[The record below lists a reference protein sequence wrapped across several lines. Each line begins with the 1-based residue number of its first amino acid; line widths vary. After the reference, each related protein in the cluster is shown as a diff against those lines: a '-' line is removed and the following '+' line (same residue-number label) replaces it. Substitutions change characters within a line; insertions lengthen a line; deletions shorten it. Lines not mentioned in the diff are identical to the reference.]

1 MVVAD
6 QDLQPDA
13 AGRVGGGVSLPPL
26 PPEVSASS
34 VVASSSIGGAH
45 GMFVPGGA
53 VVVVVVATLL
63 PEVEDASLARPR
75 KHGGA
80 ARRRGRRVGA
90 WRRGDQTTDRFLPLR
105 FSVEERCVRGRG
117 VMGI

>member
-1 MVVAD
+1 VRRRRRRDVVPVVLTD

-26 PPEVSASS
+26 PPVFSAPS
-34 VVASSSIGGAH
+34 VVASSSIDDAL
-45 GMFVPGGA
+45 GMLVAGSA

-63 PEVEDASLARPR
+63 PEVEDASLARPG
-75 KHGGA
+75 KHGGVA

-90 WRRGDQTTDRFLPLR
+90 WRRGDH
-105 FSVEERCVRGRG
+105 
-117 VMGI
+117 